1 MEARIDYQALEEWCG
16 LEKVQVSQLGA
27 IAGVTGPA
35 ISKRKAAGEPMRIE
49 WILAWQNCFGWSYG
63 EICHFFLNG
72 PPPRV
77 QPNERMYTKTDVM
90 NKLSEVLF
98 NE

>member
-63 EICHFFLNG
+63 EICHFFLNAY
-72 PPPRV
+72 RRECSRT
-77 QPNERMYTKTDVM
+77 NECTKTDVM
-90 NKLSEVLF
+90 NK
-98 NE
+98 